1 MYDARLMLIVPA
13 CWYLC
18 SASAKSVI
26 TIHLAFHLRQTSPGS
41 QLTQYSISYGSVRF
55 NSAVLGNVGAP
66 LHSVFSDTHDEGEL
80 DESGEIYTVE
90 VHQNYR
96 DDEPETSASEP
107 CSVVTLYEAS

>member
-1 MYDARLMLIVPA
+1 M
-13 CWYLC
+13 
-18 SASAKSVI
+18 
-26 TIHLAFHLRQTSPGS
+26 
-41 QLTQYSISYGSVRF
+41 RF

-90 VHQNYR
+90 AHQNYR